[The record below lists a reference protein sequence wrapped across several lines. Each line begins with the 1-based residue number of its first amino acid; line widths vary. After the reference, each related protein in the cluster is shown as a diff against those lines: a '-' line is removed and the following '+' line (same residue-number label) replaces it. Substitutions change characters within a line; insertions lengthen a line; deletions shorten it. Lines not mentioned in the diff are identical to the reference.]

1 MIVEVL
7 NLEKGMPSAQDAMF
21 DLKKSIS
28 LLKKRGT
35 KCVVIIHG
43 YGSSG
48 RGGVLCKRTRQYLK
62 AQESNNTI
70 KTVIFG
76 EEFEM
81 FNIKAMELKN
91 RYLELNGYYNRHNNG
106 ITIVEL

>member
-21 DLKKSIS
+21 DLKKSIL

-81 FNIKAMELKN
+81 FNVKAMELKN
-91 RYLELNGYYNRHNNG
+91 RYLELSSYYNRHNNG